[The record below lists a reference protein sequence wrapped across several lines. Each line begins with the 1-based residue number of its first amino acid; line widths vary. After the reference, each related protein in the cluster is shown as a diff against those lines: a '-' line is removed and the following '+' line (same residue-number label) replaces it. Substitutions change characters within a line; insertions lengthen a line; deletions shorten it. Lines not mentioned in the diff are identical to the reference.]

1 MTEDKWTF
9 RGQEH
14 LVNRLENDL
23 LHRWEVEILDGQL
36 CAVLDVD
43 AQVNLLFVI
52 VLDAKDQAKIQS
64 VLVPVLLHEM
74 DQIVEN

>member
-1 MTEDKWTF
+1 MTENQGTF
-9 RGQEH
+9 RGQKH
-14 LVNRLENDL
+14 LVNRLEYDL

-36 CAVLDVD
+36 RAILDVD

-64 VLVPVLLHEM
+64 VLVSVLLHQV
-74 DQIVEN
+74 DQIV